1 MDVLLAR
8 DRYLLRLVFKELDV
22 IVDVED
28 VFVELGEVMELW
40 SVDERRVL
48 VLLQMTKKKPSGI
61 RHEFVSH
68 LLSDGELQA
77 FHPLLFFQV
86 MKVLV

>member
-22 IVDVED
+22 IVDIED

-48 VLLQMTKKKPSGI
+48 VLLQMTQKNQGLRMSLSLTS
-61 RHEFVSH
+61 FLMVSSR
-68 LLSDGELQA
+68 LSTLSS
-77 FHPLLFFQV
+77 FSRS
-86 MKVLV
+86 

>member
-28 VFVELGEVMELW
+28 VFIELGEVMELW

-48 VLLQMTKKKPSGI
+48 VLLQMTQKNQGLRMSLSLTS
-61 RHEFVSH
+61 FLMVSSR
-68 LLSDGELQA
+68 LSTLSS
-77 FHPLLFFQV
+77 FSRS
-86 MKVLV
+86 

>member
-8 DRYLLRLVFKELDV
+8 DRYLLRLIFKELDV

-48 VLLQMTKKKPSGI
+48 VLLQMTQKNQGLRMSLSLTS
-61 RHEFVSH
+61 FLMVSSR
-68 LLSDGELQA
+68 LSTLSS
-77 FHPLLFFQV
+77 FSRS
-86 MKVLV
+86 

>member
-48 VLLQMTKKKPSGI
+48 VLLQMTKKNQGLRMSLSLTS
-61 RHEFVSH
+61 FLMVSSR
-68 LLSDGELQA
+68 LSTLSS
-77 FHPLLFFQV
+77 FSRS
-86 MKVLV
+86 

>member
-48 VLLQMTKKKPSGI
+48 VLLQMTQENQGLRMSLSLTS
-61 RHEFVSH
+61 FLMVSSR
-68 LLSDGELQA
+68 LSTLSS
-77 FHPLLFFQV
+77 FSRS
-86 MKVLV
+86 

>member
-48 VLLQMTKKKPSGI
+48 VLLQMTKKKSGI

-86 MKVLV
+86 MKVLM

>member
-48 VLLQMTKKKPSGI
+48 VLLQMTHKNQGLRMSLSLTS
-61 RHEFVSH
+61 FLMVSSR
-68 LLSDGELQA
+68 LSTLSS
-77 FHPLLFFQV
+77 FSRS
-86 MKVLV
+86 

>member
-48 VLLQMTKKKPSGI
+48 VLLQMTKKKSGI
-61 RHEFVSH
+61 THEFVSH

-86 MKVLV
+86 MKVLM

>member
-48 VLLQMTKKKPSGI
+48 VLLQMTQKNQELRMSLSLTS
-61 RHEFVSH
+61 FLMVSSR
-68 LLSDGELQA
+68 LSTLSS
-77 FHPLLFFQV
+77 FSRS
-86 MKVLV
+86 

>member
-48 VLLQMTKKKPSGI
+48 VLLQMTKK
-61 RHEFVSH
+61 
-68 LLSDGELQA
+68 
-77 FHPLLFFQV
+77 PLRD
-86 MKVLV
+86 

>member
-48 VLLQMTKKKPSGI
+48 VLLQMTKKTL
-61 RHEFVSH
+61 R
-68 LLSDGELQA
+68 D
-77 FHPLLFFQV
+77 
-86 MKVLV
+86 

>member
-48 VLLQMTKKKPSGI
+48 VLLQMTQKNQGLRMSLSLTS
-61 RHEFVSH
+61 FLMVSSR
-68 LLSDGELQA
+68 LSTLSS
-77 FHPLLFFQV
+77 FSRS
-86 MKVLV
+86 